1 MGPQDLQDA
10 RESLVSASKERKVSL
25 GSQDP
30 GVSLVPMDLQVF
42 QDLRGYK
49 EQLEILGCSDF
60 VVQRG
65 ILEIA
70 ETRDHQAFW

>member
-1 MGPQDLQDA
+1 MDLQDLQDA
-10 RESLVSASKERKVSL
+10 RESLVSGQKERKVFP
-25 GSQDP
+25 GFQDL

-42 QDLRGYK
+42 QDSRGNK

-60 VVQRG
+60 LVQRG

-70 ETRDHQAFW
+70 DTQDHQASC

>member
-1 MGPQDLQDA
+1 MALQDLQDS
-10 RESLVSASKERKVSL
+10 RESLVSGSKERKVSL
-25 GSQDP
+25 DSQDP

-42 QDLRGYK
+42 QDSRGYK

-60 VVQRG
+60 LVQRG

-70 ETRDHQAFW
+70 GTRDHQAFW

>member
-1 MGPQDLQDA
+1 
-10 RESLVSASKERKVSL
+10 
-25 GSQDP
+25 
-30 GVSLVPMDLQVF
+30 MDRQVF

-49 EQLEILGCSDF
+49 ERLEILGCSDF

-70 ETRDHQAFW
+70 GTRDHQAFW

>member
-10 RESLVSASKERKVSL
+10 RESLASASKERKVSL
-25 GSQDP
+25 GFQDP

-49 EQLEILGCSDF
+49 ERLEILGCSDF

-65 ILEIA
+65 ILEIVG
-70 ETRDHQAFW
+70 TRDHQAFW

>member
-10 RESLVSASKERKVSL
+10 RESLVLASKERKVSL

-49 EQLEILGCSDF
+49 ERLEILGCSDF

-70 ETRDHQAFW
+70 GTRDHQAFW

>member
-1 MGPQDLQDA
+1 MDPQDLQDA

-49 EQLEILGCSDF
+49 ERLEILGCSDF

>member
-49 EQLEILGCSDF
+49 EWLEILGCSDF

-70 ETRDHQAFW
+70 GTRDHQAFW

>member
-49 EQLEILGCSDF
+49 ERLEILGCSDF

>member
-30 GVSLVPMDLQVF
+30 GVSLVPMDLQVS

-49 EQLEILGCSDF
+49 ERLEILGCLDF

-70 ETRDHQAFW
+70 GTRDHQAFW

>member
-1 MGPQDLQDA
+1 MDPQDLQDA

-49 EQLEILGCSDF
+49 ERLEILGCSDF

-70 ETRDHQAFW
+70 GTRDHQAFW

>member
-10 RESLVSASKERKVSL
+10 RESLVSASRERKVSL

-49 EQLEILGCSDF
+49 ERLEILGCSDF

-70 ETRDHQAFW
+70 GTRDHQAFW

>member
-10 RESLVSASKERKVSL
+10 RESLVSVSKERKVSL

-49 EQLEILGCSDF
+49 ERLEILGCLDF

-70 ETRDHQAFW
+70 GTRDHQAFW

>member
-49 EQLEILGCSDF
+49 ERLEILGCSDF
-60 VVQRG
+60 VVQR
-65 ILEIA
+65 
-70 ETRDHQAFW
+70 

>member
-1 MGPQDLQDA
+1 MALQDLQDA
-10 RESLVSASKERKVSL
+10 RESLVLGSKERKASL

-42 QDLRGYK
+42 RDSRGYK
-49 EQLEILGCSDF
+49 ERLELLGCSDF
-60 VVQRG
+60 VVQRE

-70 ETRDHQAFW
+70 GTRDRQAFW

>member
-70 ETRDHQAFW
+70 GTRDHQAFW

>member
-49 EQLEILGCSDF
+49 ERLEILGCSDF

-70 ETRDHQAFW
+70 ETRDRQAFW

>member
-42 QDLRGYK
+42 PNNYRKSTSRIQTSGMVFSILVNLVVLLRS
-49 EQLEILGCSDF
+49 LDM
-60 VVQRG
+60 
-65 ILEIA
+65 
-70 ETRDHQAFW
+70 H